1 MICVCELV
9 FEPLRFIIVD
19 MLHVKYYTAE
29 QVRCVMQSFDTR
41 DTDNR
46 RIVAEG
52 LYGSFI
58 RQSPSSEHVSA
69 IEPSSPVHRDDVR
82 ERQRVEAAE
91 EGVYVISVAA
101 KLLRMHPQTLRK
113 YERVGLVI
121 PNRSI
126 GMLRLYSAEDI
137 VRLRL
142 IKYMVDDIG
151 MNLAGVEFALNF
163 LNKVMGLRQ
172 MIQSM
177 AIANAAHALL
187 AEEVEQVLRDIG
199 IDFSDSKN
207 S

>member
-1 MICVCELV
+1 
-9 FEPLRFIIVD
+9 
-19 MLHVKYYTAE
+19 
-29 QVRCVMQSFDTR
+29 MQSSDTR
-41 DTDNR
+41 DTDKR
-46 RIVAEG
+46 EVIAGAVYR
-52 LYGSFI
+52 SFI
-58 RQSPSSEHVSA
+58 RRPRSS
-69 IEPSSPVHRDDVR
+69 DDYVPNR
-82 ERQRVEAAE
+82 SKASTYDRNLVEQQKVEAIE

-172 MIQSM
+172 MIRDM

-187 AEEVEQVLRDIG
+187 AEEVEQVLSDMG
-199 IDFSDSKN
+199 IDFSDNRN

>member
-1 MICVCELV
+1 M
-9 FEPLRFIIVD
+9 
-19 MLHVKYYTAE
+19 
-29 QVRCVMQSFDTR
+29 QV
-41 DTDNR
+41 
-46 RIVAEG
+46 
-52 LYGSFI
+52 
-58 RQSPSSEHVSA
+58 
-69 IEPSSPVHRDDVR
+69 DDVR
-82 ERQRVEAAE
+82 EQQRVEAAE

-187 AEEVEQVLRDIG
+187 AEEIEQVLRDIG
-199 IDFSDSKN
+199 IDFSDAKN
-207 S
+207 T

>member
-1 MICVCELV
+1 
-9 FEPLRFIIVD
+9 
-19 MLHVKYYTAE
+19 
-29 QVRCVMQSFDTR
+29 MQSSDTR
-41 DTDNR
+41 DTDKR
-46 RIVAEG
+46 EMITGTV
-52 LYGSFI
+52 YSSFI
-58 RQSPSSEHVSA
+58 RRPRSS
-69 IEPSSPVHRDDVR
+69 DDSVPNR
-82 ERQRVEAAE
+82 LKASTYDRNVVEQQKVEAIE

-172 MIQSM
+172 MIRDM

-187 AEEVEQVLRDIG
+187 AEEVEQVLRDMG
-199 IDFSDSKN
+199 IDFSDNRN

>member
-1 MICVCELV
+1 
-9 FEPLRFIIVD
+9 
-19 MLHVKYYTAE
+19 
-29 QVRCVMQSFDTR
+29 MQSFDTR
-41 DTDNR
+41 DTQKK
-46 RIVAEG
+46 RIVAESV
-52 LYGSFI
+52 YGSFI
-58 RQSPSSEHVSA
+58 RQSPKSDYVSPNESDA
-69 IEPSSPVHRDDVR
+69 RTQGNEIT
-82 ERQRVEAAE
+82 ERQKFEATE
-91 EGVYVISVAA
+91 EGVYVISIAA

-137 VRLRL
+137 ARLRL

-172 MIQSM
+172 IIRSM

>member
-1 MICVCELV
+1 M
-9 FEPLRFIIVD
+9 
-19 MLHVKYYTAE
+19 H
-29 QVRCVMQSFDTR
+29 SFDTR
-41 DTDNR
+41 DTHKR
-46 RIVAEG
+46 RIVAETV
-52 LYGSFI
+52 YGSFI
-58 RQSPSSEHVSA
+58 RKSPNSDYGRSTEHSSNVQ
-69 IEPSSPVHRDDVR
+69 VDDVR
-82 ERQRVEAAE
+82 EQQRVEAAE

-151 MNLAGVEFALNF
+151 MNLAEVEFALNF

-187 AEEVEQVLRDIG
+187 AEEIEQVLRDIG
-199 IDFSDSKN
+199 IDFSDGKN
-207 S
+207 T